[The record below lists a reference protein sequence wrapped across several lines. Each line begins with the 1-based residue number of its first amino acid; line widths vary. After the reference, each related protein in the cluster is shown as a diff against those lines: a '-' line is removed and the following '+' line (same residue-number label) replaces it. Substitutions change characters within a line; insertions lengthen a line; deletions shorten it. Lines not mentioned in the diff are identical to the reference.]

1 MQYRSQFYTSNRCGF
16 QYHHLYNTITIPNYD
31 SSFDKP
37 ICGTGLV
44 TGNQQDVTINNN
56 NLHRINT
63 GNERVRYG
71 MYKAI
76 LCGVLKSDKVR
87 RLIIGYRIQGDIL
100 EIKLKIPNEYK
111 DIIEC
116 LNEGMRPRR

>member
-1 MQYRSQFYTSNRCGF
+1 
-16 QYHHLYNTITIPNYD
+16 
-31 SSFDKP
+31 
-37 ICGTGLV
+37 
-44 TGNQQDVTINNN
+44 
-56 NLHRINT
+56 
-63 GNERVRYG
+63 